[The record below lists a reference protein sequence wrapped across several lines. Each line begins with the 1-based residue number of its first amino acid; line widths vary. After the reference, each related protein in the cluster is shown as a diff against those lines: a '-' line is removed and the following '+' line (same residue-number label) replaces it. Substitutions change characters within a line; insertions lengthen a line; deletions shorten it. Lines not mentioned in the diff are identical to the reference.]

1 MNKTPIIQ
9 IRNVDV
15 AYSDNIVLRDIN
27 LTVYKHDFL
36 GVIGPNGGGKTT
48 LVRTILGLEKPVKGC
63 ITFLRD
69 GKEVT
74 DIKMGYLPQ
83 AGKID
88 KSFPI
93 SVYDVVLSGLKK
105 YTWLGYSRNQ
115 HKKVCNILER
125 MGLEDFAKRSIGELS
140 GGQLQR
146 TLLSRALVSSPE
158 VLILDEPD
166 TYIDQKTKVNL
177 YSLLEEVNKESAIIL
192 ISHDSG
198 AVLQNVRSIACVNGT
213 LHYHPY
219 AELPDGW
226 LDDKMECP
234 IDLIGHGK
242 HPLRVLRN
250 HEE

>member
-48 LVRTILGLEKPVKGC
+48 LVRTILGLEKLVKGC

-93 SVYDVVLSGLKK
+93 SVYDVVLSGFKK
-105 YTWLGYSRNQ
+105 DTWLGYSRNQ

-242 HPLRVLRN
+242 HPHRVLRN

>member
-105 YTWLGYSRNQ
+105 DTWLGYSRNQ

-242 HPLRVLRN
+242 HTHRVLRN